1 MHVLRWTVLATTVM
15 GLASAQAAPVAWDAG
30 FSADRLLVQVDT
42 PVDEMPPQMA
52 EAYVRG
58 IQEELTAHGYRPG
71 PVDAKPGRQ
80 TAAAIRAYQRDAGLI
95 VTGVPTRELLDHLKF
110 ALPKVNARPQAAG
123 PSAALVTN
131 IQRALFQ
138 RGYYTDTIDGL
149 LGPATRQ
156 AVRDFQATAGL
167 PVTGKLDDRL
177 LAEIR
182 LAD

>member
-1 MHVLRWTVLATTVM
+1 MHLLRWTAVITAVM
-15 GLASAQAAPVAWDAG
+15 TMTAAQAAPIAWDAG
-30 FSADRLLVQVDT
+30 ISDDRLLLHVDT
-42 PVDEMPPQMA
+42 PVDEMPPQLA

-71 PVDAKPGRQ
+71 PVDARPGRQ

-95 VTGVPTRELLDHLKF
+95 VTGVPTGELLDHLKF
-110 ALPKVNARPQAAG
+110 ALPKVNARPQGAG

-131 IQRALFQ
+131 VQRALFQ
-138 RGYYTDTIDGL
+138 RGYYTATIDGL

-177 LAEIR
+177 LAEIK